1 MRYILVILCIVTYY
15 SALSLLEWGVSPDHG
30 FLFTLEYIIVPLVLL
45 PIGVVSIIAE
55 RSLTKN
61 YAQLIAR
68 LSTKGFQVTHECK
81 QGHQGFLIDNDSRQI
96 IFLSADTEQEEY
108 RCWELNFSD
117 VLGTEVIRD
126 KQVLIQ
132 TKKQGG
138 LSRALV
144 GGLIFGGVGAIVG
157 GLSAGSKSTQ
167 TEVTRNL
174 TLEVI
179 LNCPKH
185 PMHRMSFD
193 GEQSTI
199 ATVEFFQTLLEL
211 VMLDVDIPRANSAVD
226 IRDTVRMVKLQV
238 QNAA

>member
-1 MRYILVILCIVTYY
+1 MRYVLVILCIVTYY
-15 SALSLLEWGVSPDHG
+15 SALSFFEWGVSLDHG
-30 FLFTLEYIIVPLVLL
+30 LVFTFQYIIVPLVLL
-45 PIGVVSIIAE
+45 PIGVVSIFAE

-68 LSTKGFQVTHECK
+68 LRTKGFQVTHECK

-126 KQVLIQ
+126 KQILVQ

-167 TEVTRNL
+167 SEETRKI

-179 LNCPKH
+179 LNCPNC
-185 PMHRMSFD
+185 PVYRMSFG
-193 GEQSTI
+193 GEPSAI

-238 QNAA
+238 QKAA

>member
-1 MRYILVILCIVTYY
+1 M
-15 SALSLLEWGVSPDHG
+15 
-30 FLFTLEYIIVPLVLL
+30 PLVLL
-45 PIGVVSIIAE
+45 PIGVVSVFAE

-68 LSTKGFQVTHECK
+68 LRTKGFQVTHECK

-96 IFLSADTEQEEY
+96 VFLSADTEQEEY
-108 RCWELNFSD
+108 RYWELNFSD

-126 KQVLIQ
+126 KQVLIH

-185 PMHRMSFD
+185 PIHRMSFD
-193 GEQSTI
+193 VEQSTI

>member
-1 MRYILVILCIVTYY
+1 MRYILAILGIVTYY
-15 SALSLLEWGVSPDHG
+15 SAVSFLGWGVSSDRG

-45 PIGVVSIIAE
+45 PIGVVSIFAE
-55 RSLTKN
+55 RLLTNN

-68 LSTKGFQVTHECK
+68 LRTKGFQVTHECK
-81 QGHQGFLIDNDSRQI
+81 QGHQGFLIDNESRRI
-96 IFLSADTEQEEY
+96 VFLSADTGQEEY
-108 RCWELNFSD
+108 RYWELNFSD
-117 VLGTEVIRD
+117 VLGTEVVRD

-132 TKKQGG
+132 TKKHGG

-185 PMHRMSFD
+185 PIHRMSFD

>member
-1 MRYILVILCIVTYY
+1 MRYILAILCIVTYY
-15 SALSLLEWGVSPDHG
+15 STVSFLGWGVSIDHG
-30 FLFTLEYIIVPLVLL
+30 LLFTLEYILVPLVLL
-45 PIGVVSIIAE
+45 PLGVVSIFAE

-61 YAQLIAR
+61 YAQSIAKLR
-68 LSTKGFQVTHECK
+68 TKGFQISHECK
-81 QGHQGFLIDNDSRQI
+81 QGHQAFLIDNESRRI
-96 IFLSADTEQEEY
+96 VFLSGDAEREKY
-108 RCWELNFSD
+108 LSWELNFSD

-157 GLSAGSKSTQ
+157 GLSAASKSTQ
-167 TEVTRNL
+167 TEVTCNM
-174 TLEVI
+174 TLEII

-185 PMHRMSFD
+185 PVHRMSFD
-193 GEQSTI
+193 GKPSTT